1 MDSLFLLLYSC
12 TERTPPATIWE
23 IMFPTIE
30 SDIADEPVCGE
41 RTSKSG
47 RNGRICCETR
57 VIDSVGIN
65 KRHTLAAAAMIL
77 VAFVFAAEVYAN
89 DADDQYAVATGHYV
103 REQWK
108 LAVEEFQT
116 FLKNF
121 ANDRRANQ
129 SVFLCGE
136 AMLQLGKLEDARGNF
151 QQYLRRE
158 PGGKYIRPALF
169 RSGEAAYLAGNFV
182 AAKPD
187 LEGFLAKY
195 PDDNLNA
202 YVFAYLGDIAFN
214 ADADIAADTYFREGL
229 KRFPNGPMQHDC
241 RLGLARILLK
251 QKRYDDAAAAARPI
265 VDGAKGSVQADAQ
278 LVYGLALLALKRY
291 ADAVG
296 PLDAFVRSNPSGE
309 TAAKALGALAV
320 CHAKLGLLD
329 KAKQYYADLVRN
341 YAQHPVVLP
350 TTEQLAETAYQ
361 ANDAAWSA
369 ELSARLPTVGKSTEY
384 QWKGKLGLAWSL
396 YKQDKLIEAASAFDD
411 VLKHN
416 PPEVVAAEASM
427 ARGRILEKLGQ
438 DESALAI
445 YDAIVLKHPSTKQHA
460 DALLAAA
467 RLREKLKQPAQAAL
481 LYQRFVKDHPQA
493 SNIDAVIYQ
502 WAWAVQEAGKPAD
515 AAQMF
520 NRLRTEFPKSPYW
533 ADATCRLAQ
542 RAFAAGSYD
551 ESLKLL
557 DQIVSIKPTNG
568 TSADESAAIREH
580 AMFLRGEA
588 LAAKGD
594 WAKAREAFE
603 AMLKE
608 FPKTQRRLAAEF
620 GIAEDLYRRGD
631 RVAAA
636 RAFDRLAEQLPRN
649 HEPWMA
655 MIPLR
660 QAQLL
665 ARQNQWVEAQAI
677 AAKIASDFPNFDQQ
691 YEVDYLLGRCLAN
704 RADFDGARQAY
715 GRVIRSPGGAKS
727 ETAAMAQWMIGETY
741 LHQKKYETALRE
753 FSRLEILYAHPVW
766 QAGAL
771 LQAGK
776 CHELL
781 GDAKSAVDQYQR
793 ILKSYGNTTFA
804 TEAAERLKKLG
815 KASPAKQAS

>member
-1 MDSLFLLLYSC
+1 M
-12 TERTPPATIWE
+12 AVVA
-23 IMFPTIE
+23 
-30 SDIADEPVCGE
+30 IA
-41 RTSKSG
+41 
-47 RNGRICCETR
+47 
-57 VIDSVGIN
+57 
-65 KRHTLAAAAMIL
+65 LA
-77 VAFVFAAEVYAN
+77 VSVFAADLRAN

-121 ANDRRANQ
+121 PNDRRASQ

-136 AMLQLGKLEDARGNF
+136 ALLQLGKLEDARQDF

-158 PGGKYIRPALF
+158 PGGKYVRPALF
-169 RSGEAAYLAGNFV
+169 RSGEAAYLAGNFA

-187 LEGFLAKY
+187 LEAFLAKY

-214 ADADIAADTYFREGL
+214 ADADIVADSHFREGL
-229 KRFPNGPMQHDC
+229 KRFPNGPMQNDC
-241 RLGLARILLK
+241 RLGVARILLK
-251 QKRYDDAAAAARPI
+251 QKRYDDAAAAVRPV

-278 LVYGLALLALKRY
+278 LVYGSALLALKRY

-296 PLDAFVRSNPSGE
+296 PLDAFLRSNPSGD

-320 CHAKLGLLD
+320 CHAKLGHLD
-329 KAKQYYADLVRN
+329 KAKRYYADLLRG

-350 TTEQLAETAYQ
+350 TTEQLAETAYA
-361 ANDAAWSA
+361 ANDATWSA
-369 ELSARLPTVGKSTEY
+369 ELSARLPTVGKSSDY
-384 QWKGKLGLAWSL
+384 QWKGKLGLAWSQ
-396 YKQDKLIEAASAFDD
+396 YKQGKLVEAASAFDD

-416 PPEVVAAEASM
+416 PPESVAIEASM

-438 DESALAI
+438 DESALTI
-445 YDAIVLKHPSTKQHA
+445 YGVIVEKYPTSRQHA

-467 RLREKLKQPAQAAL
+467 QLCEKLKQPAQAAS
-481 LYQRFVKDHPQA
+481 LYQRFAKQYPQA

-502 WAWAVQEAGKPAD
+502 WAWALQEAGKSDD

-520 NRLRTEFPKSPYW
+520 GRLYAEFPKSPYW

-542 RAFAAGSYD
+542 RSYAARDYD
-551 ESLKLL
+551 RGLKLL
-557 DQIVSIKPTNG
+557 DQLINMKPASETPAG
-568 TSADESAAIREH
+568 DSAAIREH
-580 AMFLRGEA
+580 AMFLRGQT
-588 LAAKGD
+588 LAAQGD
-594 WAKAREAFE
+594 WPKAREGFE

-636 RAFDRLAEQLPRN
+636 QAFDRLAEQLPRN

-660 QAQLL
+660 RAQLL
-665 ARQNQWVEAQAI
+665 ARQNQWAEAQAI
-677 AAKIASDFPNFDQQ
+677 AAKIATEFPNFDQQ

-715 GRVIRSPGGAKS
+715 ARVIRSSAGAKS
-727 ETAAMAQWMIGETY
+727 ETAAMAQWMIGESY
-741 LHQKKYETALRE
+741 LHQKNYEIALRE
-753 FSRLEILYAHPVW
+753 FSRLEILYAYPVW

-793 ILKSYGNTTFA
+793 ILKSYGNTSFA
-804 TEAAERLKKLG
+804 AEAAERLKKLG
-815 KASPAKQAS
+815 KMPPVKQAS